1 MQKICRYSCII
12 CRINCFTSSNNRF
25 PKQKE
30 EVKKTETPVQ
40 KVHNVLYPND
50 KEHNGYKVK
59 RKTKHGRKYVKKVN
73 TMDRTTKIKTKKVGD
88 MDKKVTVSPTK

>member
-1 MQKICRYSCII
+1 MKKFVAILALFAGLTVSQAQ
-12 CRINCFTSSNNRF
+12 TTA

-30 EVKKTETPVQ
+30 EVKKTATPVQ
-40 KVHNVLYPND
+40 KVHNVLHPND

-73 TMDRTTKIKTKKVGD
+73 TMDHTTKIKTKKVGD